1 MEYRYEKRE
10 KRDKPVVK
18 KMRPVM
24 ETFPKKSN
32 KRDKKNS
39 VSAFKGKM

>member
-1 MEYRYEKRE
+1 MYRYEQRE
-10 KRDKPVVK
+10 KRDKPVKIK
-18 KMRPVM
+18 KMKVEKPM
-24 ETFPKKSN
+24 SSN